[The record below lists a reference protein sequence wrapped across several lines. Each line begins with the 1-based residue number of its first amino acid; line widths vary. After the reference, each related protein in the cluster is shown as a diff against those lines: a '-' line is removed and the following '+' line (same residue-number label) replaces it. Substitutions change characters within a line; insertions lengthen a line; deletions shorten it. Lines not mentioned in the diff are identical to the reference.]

1 MSLTIEHDNGQ
12 NNSIIFLAIVKLY
25 ASILCCGP
33 ASENRKHIKHCFP
46 ITLDLGA
53 EKKSYGTNQHLLIY
67 ICHKEVKHFG
77 KLYVDTFLNNI
88 VCE

>member
-1 MSLTIEHDNGQ
+1 MSLTFEHDNGQ

-33 ASENRKHIKHCFP
+33 ASENQKHIKH
-46 ITLDLGA
+46 LGA
-53 EKKSYGTNQHLLIY
+53 KKKSYGTNQHLLIY

-77 KLYVDTFLNNI
+77 KLYVDSFLNNI
-88 VCE
+88 VCEWL